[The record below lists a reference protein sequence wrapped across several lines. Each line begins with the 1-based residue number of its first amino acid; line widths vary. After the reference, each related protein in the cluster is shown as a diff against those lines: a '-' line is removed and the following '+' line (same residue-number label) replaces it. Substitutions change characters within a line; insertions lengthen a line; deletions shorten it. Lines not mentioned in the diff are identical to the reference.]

1 LIFELRVSGLVQYC
15 DMRKPLLLALSLL
28 GLFDSLYL
36 LWVYTSP
43 SRPIVCLGSGC
54 DAVRASSYA
63 HRFGLPLP
71 AFGVA
76 AYAALALLILA
87 EDLVSARLGRAL
99 QYAVAGI
106 SCGGF
111 LFSLYLTSLQAFV
124 IHAWCAWCDVS
135 ALVVT
140 GIFVLSLFELRQP
153 RARADPI
160 EAMARVRTNFAVCV
174 VALLV
179 GVPAFILLSRHGGLP
194 PVPQASS
201 EALGEHLVRPDSHI
215 TGNLGAALTVVEFGD
230 FECPGCGLSEE
241 AARKIRGQYADRIRF
256 VFRQFPMRMHPWAEK
271 AAEATECAAEQ
282 GKFWEAV
289 EKLYAEQADLSVD
302 ALKRYARELGLDPSR
317 FDQCLDSG
325 QTVSRIKQDLADAHA
340 LKVAGTPTFF
350 IGGKMIFRPLDF
362 ATFSMLVDQELN
374 NLIPTT
380 AGASSS
386 SQNTLVQPLPRAS
399 KSSASARAAAKAPE
413 ANSGSAG
420 PFGSNPVGFLATSQ
434 TSIGACSEAEA
445 NKKQPALIGTAEVRQ
460 LLEAT
465 PKPLFVDVR
474 PAKEYAEGRMPG
486 AINMPAESFAQDWNT
501 LPKDKTIVLYEGGH
515 ASGDICAASRA
526 AGRALLEHGFSFEKV
541 KVYQDGLAGW
551 EKAGQPVQR

>member
-1 LIFELRVSGLVQYC
+1 MRRFLLR
-15 DMRKPLLLALSLL
+15 ALPLL

-54 DAVRASSYA
+54 DVVRASSYA
-63 HRFGLPLP
+63 HLFGLPLP

-76 AYAALALLILA
+76 NYAVLALLILA
-87 EDLVSARLGRAL
+87 EPLVSVRLGRAI
-99 QYAVAGI
+99 QYAIAGI
-106 SCGGF
+106 SCVGF
-111 LFSLYLTSLQAFV
+111 LFSIYLTSLQAFV

-153 RARADPI
+153 LAPTDPVAAI
-160 EAMARVRTNFAVCV
+160 ARVRTNFVLCV

-201 EALGEHLVRPDSHI
+201 QALAEHLVRPDSHM
-215 TGNLGAALTVVEFGD
+215 TGNLGAPLTLVEFGD
-230 FECPGCGLSEE
+230 FECPGCATSE
-241 AARKIRGQYADRIRF
+241 AAARQIRAQDGDRIRF
-256 VFRQFPMRMHPWAEK
+256 VFRQFPLRKMHPQAEK
-271 AAEATECAAEQ
+271 AAEASECAAEQ

-302 ALKRYARELGLDPSR
+302 ALKRYARELGLDQSR

-325 QTVSRIKQDLADAHA
+325 ETASRVNQDLADGHA
-340 LKVAGTPTFF
+340 LGVPGTPTFF
-350 IGGKMIFRPLDF
+350 IGQKMIVRPLDF
-362 ATFSMLVDQELN
+362 ATFSHLVDQELAERSAA
-374 NLIPTT
+374 T
-380 AGASSS
+380 AGPTNFVQSAA
-386 SQNTLVQPLPRAS
+386 VQPSSPTS
-399 KSSASARAAAKAPE
+399 KSPAPAPTGAKAQNASAE
-413 ANSGSAG
+413 SVGL
-420 PFGSNPVGFLATSQ
+420 FGSNPGGSLSGFQ
-434 TSIGACSEAEA
+434 TSVGACSEAEA
-445 NKKQPALIGTAEVRQ
+445 NKKQPTLIGTAEVRQ

-474 PAKEYAEGRMPG
+474 SAKDYAGGRIPG
-486 AINMPAESFAQDWNT
+486 AINMPAENFGQDWNK
-501 LPKDKTIVLYEGGH
+501 LPKDKTIVLYESGH
-515 ASGDICAASRA
+515 SSGDICAAGRA

-551 EKAGQPVQR
+551 EKAGQPIQH